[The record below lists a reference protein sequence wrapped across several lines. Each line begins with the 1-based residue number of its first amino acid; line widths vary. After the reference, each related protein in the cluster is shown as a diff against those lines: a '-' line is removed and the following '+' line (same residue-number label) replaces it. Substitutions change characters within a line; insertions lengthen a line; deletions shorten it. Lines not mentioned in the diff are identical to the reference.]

1 MEIEIHSKLFLSWGY
16 NWVQL
21 QLRLRSRTFSM
32 RINLRQ
38 SGIESMRPHEVI
50 NRTTKIIKEEIIK
63 TGKKQMRHLPCR
75 ILHIMPYFL
84 RCTSLRRDLN
94 KSFVIELNSWLL
106 LHITEKPPLS
116 QKWSFATARN
126 DDDQPHE
133 FHWKGSDFS
142 NSRNFPNRRE
152 RFWPPNSIWWIFQ
165 VFLHFFTIFTWEIQ
179 KSV

>member
-1 MEIEIHSKLFLSWGY
+1 MEVKNYSNDYHIEAVQHPSVATSWGHVENY
-16 NWVQL
+16 KDNFWRNYQ
-21 QLRLRSRTFSM
+21 
-32 RINLRQ
+32 
-38 SGIESMRPHEVI
+38 
-50 NRTTKIIKEEIIK
+50 K
-63 TGKKQMRHLPCR
+63 GKKLINHLPFR

-94 KSFVIELNSWLL
+94 KSFIIELNSWLL

-165 VFLHFFTIFTWEIQ
+165 VFLHFFTIFTWEFRSQHSDFHLKLWMILCLFD
-179 KSV
+179 